1 MIKNILIG
9 IGLLA
14 SLSLAEVKTI
24 DNKQVKEENS
34 TKVIRLS
41 GKAIN
46 DFADLTIKKLFE
58 VDHKNLD
65 SYIDQDY
72 LNLFNLET
80 REDLKKQ
87 KENLVNLVK
96 KNEEFAEVTLFKD
109 NELNKIELVKDRVL
123 LIQRVFNL
131 IRIYKTDAE
140 KNLYE
145 AKGEVVV
152 IQLLVEPKES
162 ISKEYPHGMAFIKM
176 YIVEQKEVYKSSV
189 EVLDK

>member
-14 SLSLAEVKTI
+14 SLSLAEVKTT
-24 DNKQVKEENS
+24 DNKQIKEENS

-41 GKAIN
+41 EKAIN

-87 KENLVNLVK
+87 KENLVNLIK
-96 KNEEFAEVTLFKD
+96 KNEEIANVTLFKD

-176 YIVEQKEVYKSSV
+176 YVVKQEEVYKSSV